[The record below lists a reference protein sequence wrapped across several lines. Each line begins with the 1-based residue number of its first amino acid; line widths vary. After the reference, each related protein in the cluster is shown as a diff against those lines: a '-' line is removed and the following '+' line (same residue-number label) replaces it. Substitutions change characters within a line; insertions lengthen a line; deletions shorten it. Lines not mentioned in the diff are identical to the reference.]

1 MARARN
7 IKPGLFSNELLVELP
22 AFDRLAFIGL
32 WCLADREGRL
42 EDRVKRIKIELFPCD
57 DYDVEEGLA
66 RLAAAGFISRYQVAG
81 FSVIEIINFQ
91 KHQSPHGSEKDST
104 LPDIN
109 GYITVYERKKN
120 VVVAGSQRKVPVG
133 EQSFNVKEPLEPVN
147 QPFDNALIPDC
158 GILIPDSGFTD
169 SPNQDQHHSLNAG
182 EETPPVE
189 QEQNPTV
196 AKIAM
201 VQAEAH
207 EPHPLDAPQDE
218 QGAHDPEPSPE
229 PVDPK
234 SPVEMTLDWVP
245 DANLLKTYCV
255 HFGVSTELFT
265 RDAVAPFTAHHETT
279 GLLQTQSK
287 WVSLLVKWVKDDKNR
302 ASNVRPFVKRE
313 APSRHTGFADRDYT
327 AGLIQREDGTYAL

>member
-104 LPDIN
+104 LPDVN
-109 GYITVYERKKN
+109 GYLTVYERKKN
-120 VVVAGSQRKVPVG
+120 VVVAGSQRKVLVG
-133 EQSFNVKEPLEPVN
+133 EQVFNVKEPLEPVN
-147 QPFDNALIPDC
+147 PPFDNALIPDC
-158 GILIPDSGFTD
+158 GILIPDTGFSD
-169 SPNQDQHHSLNAG
+169 SPNQDQHHSLTAG
-182 EETPPVE
+182 EEIPGSSFEGFDDLEDLPPE
-189 QEQNPTV
+189 D
-196 AKIAM
+196 
-201 VQAEAH
+201 AER
-207 EPHPLDAPQDE
+207 
-218 QGAHDPEPSPE
+218 

-234 SPVEMTLDWVP
+234 APVEMTLDWMP
-245 DANLLKTYCV
+245 DANLLKTYCI
-255 HFGVSTELFT
+255 HFGVSTDLFT
-265 RDAVAPFTAHHETT
+265 KEAVAPFTAHHETT

>member
-66 RLAAAGFISRYQVAG
+66 RLATAGFIFRYQVAG

-91 KHQSPHGSEKDST
+91 KHQSPHGSEKDSA

-109 GYITVYERKKN
+109 GYLTVYERKKN
-120 VVVAGSQRKVPVG
+120 VLVAGSQRKVLVG

-147 QPFDNALIPDC
+147 PPFDNALIPDC

-182 EETPPVE
+182 EEIPGSSFEGFDDLEDLPPE
-189 QEQNPTV
+189 E
-196 AKIAM
+196 
-201 VQAEAH
+201 AE
-207 EPHPLDAPQDE
+207 P
-218 QGAHDPEPSPE
+218 

-234 SPVEMTLDWVP
+234 TPVEMTLDWMP

-265 RDAVAPFTAHHETT
+265 KDAVAPFTVHRSSRNNRPPANPIQMGVAT
-279 GLLQTQSK
+279 GQM
-287 WVSLLVKWVKDDKNR
+287 
-302 ASNVRPFVKRE
+302 
-313 APSRHTGFADRDYT
+313 G
-327 AGLIQREDGTYAL
+327 